1 MKGMMRREAAM
12 RASAAFSSARDGIT
26 SARLEFPR
34 GAARLTIEG
43 EEIPEL
49 FRARFG
55 PPVPSVAVEDGT
67 VTATYP
73 RISPRSWI
81 GPWRARK
88 GWVALSTEVAWAL
101 SIRGVVHLDAD
112 LRDVRIEGIDL
123 ARGAS
128 HVEIRLPGPS
138 GIVPVRMSGG
148 VSHMTLRYPAGT
160 TARLRVGRGVAHLRF
175 EEQELGAVGGALRL
189 ESPDAGRA
197 EDRYD
202 IEISGG
208 AAHVWI
214 AADEPTGKE

>member
-1 MKGMMRREAAM
+1 MNGKMHPAAAA
-12 RASAAFSSARDGIT
+12 RASAAFSSAREGIT

-55 PPVPSVAVEDGT
+55 PPVPSVAVDDGT
-67 VTATYP
+67 ITATYP

-81 GPWRARK
+81 GPWRARR

-101 SIRGVVHLDAD
+101 SIRGVVYLDAD
-112 LRDVRIEGIDL
+112 LRDLRIERIDL

-128 HVEIRLPGPS
+128 HLEIRLPRPS
-138 GIVPVRMSGG
+138 GIVPVRVSAG
-148 VSHMTLRYPAGT
+148 VTHMTVGYPAGT
-160 TARLRVGRGVAHLRF
+160 AARLRVGRGVAHLRF
-175 EEQELGAVGGALRL
+175 EEQEFGAVGGALRL
-189 ESPDAGRA
+189 ESPDAGRT

-202 IEISGG
+202 IEISRG

-214 AADEPTGKE
+214 AADEPTGKK